1 MTSAL
6 LRTAAA
12 LALLSTVA
20 IVPAAAQRQQAT
32 PEQRIDRLE
41 NQLRQVQRRV
51 FPKGQ
56 PADTAGLADE
66 PAATQASV
74 RSLDDRIGAL
84 ERQLAQV
91 LRAAEQNGRQVSDMQ
106 AEMARLRADQERR
119 LQALEAAVQAGA
131 VAGPATGGLVSNPP
145 VHAQPAPVV
154 ARPTTPATA
163 SGTPAVGPGTVA
175 ATAEDPAELS
185 YNEGF
190 RLWQDKKYDA
200 AIASLRATASS
211 FPKSRWVSWANNLAG
226 RAMLDKGQPRAAAE
240 ALLANYRSN
249 PKGERAADSLY
260 YLGQALQKLGQADQ
274 ACKAYGELEAVYGG
288 TMRSELQRLL
298 PAAKQDARCS

>member
-1 MTSAL
+1 MTSAF
-6 LRTAAA
+6 LRTTAAFA
-12 LALLSTVA
+12 LVSALA
-20 IVPAAAQRQQAT
+20 IVPAAAQRQVAT

-51 FPKGQ
+51 FPQGQ
-56 PADTAGLADE
+56 PADTAGLSDE

-84 ERQLAQV
+84 ERQLADI
-91 LRAAEQNGRQVSDMQ
+91 LRASEENGRQLRDTQ
-106 AEMARLRADQERR
+106 ADLTRLRTDQEQR
-119 LQALEAAVQAGA
+119 LQALEAAVR
-131 VAGPATGGLVSNPP
+131 AGPAAAPVTGGLVES
-145 VHAQPAPVV
+145 VSRPAPVTV
-154 ARPTTPATA
+154 RQPPPAVTSSDTTPSTA
-163 SGTPAVGPGTVA
+163 AVDAPAVDA
-175 ATAEDPAELS
+175 AEAA

-190 RLWQDKKYDA
+190 HLWQDKKYDA

-211 FPKSRWVSWANNLAG
+211 FPKSKWVSWANNLAG
-226 RAMLDKGQPRAAAE
+226 RSMLDKGQPRAAAE

-260 YLGQALQKLGQADQ
+260 YLGQALKKLGQPEQ

-288 TMRSELQRLL
+288 SMRGELQRLL
-298 PAAKQDARCS
+298 PGAKADAGCS

>member
-1 MTSAL
+1 MTSAF
-6 LRTAAA
+6 LRTTAAFA
-12 LALLSTVA
+12 LVSALA
-20 IVPAAAQRQQAT
+20 IVPAAAQRQPGT

-41 NQLRQVQRRV
+41 DQLRQVQRRV
-51 FPKGQ
+51 FPQGQ
-56 PADTAGLADE
+56 PASTAGLSDE

-84 ERQLAQV
+84 ERQLADI
-91 LRAAEQNGRQVSDMQ
+91 LRASEENGRKLRDMQ
-106 AEMARLRADQERR
+106 ADLTRMRTDQEQR
-119 LQALEAAVQAGA
+119 LQALEAAVR
-131 VAGPATGGLVSNPP
+131 AGPVASPVSSAP
-145 VHAQPAPVV
+145 VQSSSQPAPATV
-154 ARPTTPATA
+154 RQPA
-163 SGTPAVGPGTVA
+163 PA
-175 ATAEDPAELS
+175 ATTAGNSPAATSDEGAAVDPAEAA

-190 RLWQDKKYDA
+190 HLWQDKKYDA

-211 FPKSRWVSWANNLAG
+211 FPKSKWVSWANNLAG

-260 YLGQALQKLGQADQ
+260 YLGQSLKKLGQPEQ

-288 TMRSELQRLL
+288 SMRGELQRLL
-298 PAAKQDARCS
+298 PGAKADAGCS